1 MLGTSNQS
9 VPEIASIYI
18 YRRYFFFAA
27 IGFSETVWL
36 CVLKLG
42 GSLQQTELYGT
53 NITNGYQR
61 LIVNQQLCKI
71 RILTSLI
78 TNGHYITV
86 GYALVMLK

>member
-9 VPEIASIYI
+9 VPEIAFIYIYI
-18 YRRYFFFAA
+18 YRRYFLFAA

-71 RILTSLI
+71 RILTSL
-78 TNGHYITV
+78 
-86 GYALVMLK
+86 

>member
-9 VPEIASIYI
+9 VPEIAFIYI
-18 YRRYFFFAA
+18 DVIFFFAA

-71 RILTSLI
+71 RILTSL
-78 TNGHYITV
+78 
-86 GYALVMLK
+86 